1 MLSYILLFLLI
12 IVIILL
18 IYVAYR
24 LTAAPTVDK
33 EEEKNVAVLQ
43 NQISELTR
51 QLNDRMK
58 ETNQRLDQSNQAINQ
73 QLQES
78 NKMLQKSFAMSNQT
92 MSKINETAANTIKEV
107 TEKLTKLDETNKQVV
122 NFATQLQ
129 SLENILKNP
138 KQRGILGEYFLE
150 TLLANT
156 LPPSQYKMQY
166 QFAGQDIIVDA
177 AIFVKDKII
186 PIDAKF
192 SLEKYNQIM
201 EEKDKVRR
209 EQLEKQFKSDIKN
222 RIDETAKY
230 IRPELNTTEFAF
242 MFIPAEGVFY
252 NLLIYKVGATNVSSQ
267 DLIEY
272 AFKKRVI
279 IVSPTSF
286 FAYLQTVIQALKS
299 LQVEESVKDIIKNVH
314 NLGQHLVKYEDYLQ
328 GIGRNLSATVNKFN
342 DGYREYKK
350 IDKDVARITG
360 GQSSVDPM
368 VLEKPSLE

>member
-1 MLSYILLFLLI
+1 MINYALLFLLI
-12 IVIILL
+12 IVVIIL

-24 LTAAPTVDK
+24 LSRPAATNPEADK
-33 EEEKNVAVLQ
+33 TIAVLQ
-43 NQISELTR
+43 NQISELTK
-51 QLNDRMK
+51 QLNERMR
-58 ETNQRLDQSNQAINQ
+58 ETNDRLDKSNQNINT

-92 MSKINETAANTIKEV
+92 MSKINETAANSIKEV

-150 TLLANT
+150 TLLSNT

-166 QFAGQDIIVDA
+166 QFSNGEIVDA

-201 EEKDKVRR
+201 EEPDKAKR
-209 EQLEKQFKSDIKN
+209 EQLEKQFKQDIKN

-252 NLLIYKVGATNVSSQ
+252 NLLVYKVGATNVSSQ

-299 LQVEESVKDIIKNVH
+299 LQVEESVKEIIKNVH
-314 NLGQHLVKYEDYLQ
+314 KLDQHLKKYEDYMQ
-328 GIGRNLSATVNKFN
+328 GLGRNLQTTVNKYN
-342 DGYREYKK
+342 DGYKEFKK
-350 IDKDVARITG
+350 IDKDVAKITDG
-360 GQSSVDPM
+360 ESTVEPM
-368 VLEKPSLE
+368 MLEKPQLD